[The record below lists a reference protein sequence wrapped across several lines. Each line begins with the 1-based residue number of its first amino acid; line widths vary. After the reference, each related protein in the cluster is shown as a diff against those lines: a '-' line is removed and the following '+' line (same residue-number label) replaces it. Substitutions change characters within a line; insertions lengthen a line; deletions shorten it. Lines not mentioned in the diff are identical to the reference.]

1 MTRADKDKPV
11 VLSTIYTR
19 TGDDGTTALSDLSR
33 TSKTDPRL
41 AAYAD
46 AEEANAAIGLALAY
60 GTLAPE
66 IVEVLGRVQ
75 NELFDLGADLAT
87 PAVDTPEFPPLR
99 VEPSYVAWLEEQCDR
114 FNAELNP
121 LRSFILP
128 GGDPATAQLH
138 VARVTVRR
146 AERSAPGRPCRP
158 TTTSAR
164 CPPRTSIAC
173 RTCCSSCAG
182 PPTTAPRSC
191 GSREARDNGSARTAR
206 QATSR

>member
-11 VLSTIYTR
+11 VLSKIYTR
-19 TGDDGTTALSDLSR
+19 TGDDGTTTLADMSR
-33 TSKTDPRL
+33 AAKTDSRL

-60 GTLAPE
+60 GTLSPE
-66 IVEVLGRVQ
+66 ITAVLGRVQ

-87 PAVDTPEFPPLR
+87 PVVADPPFPALR
-99 VEPSYVAWLEEQCDR
+99 VEQSYIDWLEEQCDA
-114 FNAELNP
+114 FNERLKP

-146 AERSAPGRPCRP
+146 AERTAWAALHEHDDMNPLTAKYLNRLSDLLFILCRIAHDGTEILWKPGGTR
-158 TTTSAR
+158 
-164 CPPRTSIAC
+164 
-173 RTCCSSCAG
+173 
-182 PPTTAPRSC
+182 
-191 GSREARDNGSARTAR
+191 
-206 QATSR
+206 